1 MTKLTLLDP
10 RFKDT
15 CFFTDTNTRIKS
27 VSNFKTKMSTSIIET
42 NNNFET
48 NDDLNIQLNKS
59 R

>member
-27 VSNFKTKMSTSIIET
+27 VSNFKTKMSNSIIET

-48 NDDLNIQLNKS
+48 NDD
-59 R
+59 